1 MHGDARRPEDQQQN
15 GDVHD
20 AGRVPGRSEDAR
32 RVPQS
37 GALQVNTPTSTHL
50 VLLNTKYINITYTIQ
65 HAGILKT
72 NEEKKT
78 RR

>member
-1 MHGDARRPEDQQQN
+1 MHGDARRAEDQQQN

-37 GALQVNTPTSTHL
+37 GALQVNERTRLASTSTQFS
-50 VLLNTKYINITYTIQ
+50 LLNTN
-65 HAGILKT
+65 
-72 NEEKKT
+72 
-78 RR
+78 